1 MAIALTSFLVIGGV
15 VYSQGDVVPTLL
27 VRAIGKYQS
36 VDVDHTFITALYD
49 ANKANE
55 YIAQTMT
62 TLTGALVVSKDPGAT
77 DAEGNKISG
86 QQELQVDKLL
96 QKANLYYIYT
106 QKKLGELE
114 KYNPNLPESVQSK
127 LKNLGI
133 DPSNVTVELRAR
145 CESVQLLLEATSKGL
160 TTDAKGNPITF
171 ERIGIEANNLN
182 AIVLTVLDF
191 G

>member
-1 MAIALTSFLVIGGV
+1 MAIALTSFLVVGGV

-27 VRAIGKYQS
+27 VRAIGKYQA

-86 QQELQVDKLL
+86 DPEVPIEKLL
-96 QKANLYYIYT
+96 SKSALYYMYAH
-106 QKKLGELE
+106 KKLSELDN
-114 KYNPNLPESVQSK
+114 YDPNLPDSVQSK

-133 DPSNVTVELRAR
+133 DPSKVTVELRAR
-145 CESVQLLLEATSKGL
+145 CENVQLLLEATSKGL
-160 TTDAKGNPITF
+160 TTDAKGNQITF

-182 AIVLTVLDF
+182 AIVLTVLNF

>member
-15 VYSQGDVVPTLL
+15 VYSQGDVVPTLI
-27 VRAIGKYQS
+27 VRAIGKYQA
-36 VDVDHTFITALYD
+36 VDVNHTFITALYD

-62 TLTGALVVSKDPGAT
+62 TLTGALVASKDPGAT

-86 QQELQVDKLL
+86 DLAVEKLIP
-96 QKANLYYIYT
+96 KAALYYMYAH
-106 QKKLGELE
+106 KKLGELGN
-114 KYNPNLPESVQSK
+114 YDPNLPENVQSK

-145 CESVQLLLEATSKGL
+145 CENVQLLLEATSKGL
-160 TTDAKGNPITF
+160 TTDAKGKPITF

-182 AIVLTVLDF
+182 AIVLTVLNF